1 MRLLPVC
8 VCGILLSGLGARWV
22 HGQEPPSAEP
32 VIVAEVVPV
41 APTGI
46 GADAWAEMIRTTV
59 IAAMPEKNVQKK
71 NWGNTAPRFSRYE
84 IKTRHGRLTTM
95 RPKSKDVNH
104 GFWQRNTVTILQPD
118 ETLQIEFQNAQRLPD
133 GKLVLTMCLV
143 MRARVS
149 TEFEHWVYG
158 VKGLNGQVEVDVTV
172 AVVTDCSFDL
182 TAVQAKGEILPSIQ
196 LVPEITDLKLKVR
209 DIDAR
214 KIGLIGGWAAEEI
227 GDNSRSTV
235 NWILHESEGVIL
247 KDLRRKIEK
256 NQERLRFS
264 PSWLWR
270 ASQNR
275 PESPPRK

>member
-8 VCGILLSGLGARWV
+8 VCGLLIVCVIAGVAR
-22 HGQEPPSAEP
+22 GQEPLGAEP
-32 VIVAEVVPV
+32 VIVAEV
-41 APTGI
+41 AQTTTTGI
-46 GADAWAEMIRTTV
+46 GADAWAEIIRSTV

-84 IKTRHGRLTTM
+84 IKTRHGRITTM

-104 GFWQRNTVTILQPD
+104 GFWQRNTVTMLQPD
-118 ETLQIEFQNAQRLPD
+118 ETLQIEFQNVQRLPD
-133 GKLVLTMCLV
+133 GKLVFTMWLV

-158 VKGLNGQVEVDVTV
+158 VKGLNGQVEADVTV
-172 AVVTDCSFDL
+172 AVITDCSFDL
-182 TAVQAKGEILPSIQ
+182 TAVQGKGELLPSIQ

-235 NWILHESEGVIL
+235 NLILHESEGAIL

-256 NQERLRFS
+256 NQERLKIS
-264 PSWLWR
+264 PSRLWG
-270 ASQNR
+270 ASKDR
-275 PESPPRK
+275 PQTPSMK